1 MKVILFGAGASF
13 GSEKVIPFLP
23 PVSTGL
29 FDQLRKH
36 YPEACG
42 KITAS
47 DRLKF
52 VPNFELGM
60 KQLWDSHSRDTQV
73 LMRCMADYFAKFR
86 ATQGNAYA
94 RLLEHLEYRDA
105 LEGTYF
111 STLNYECVLESAA
124 REYGFRAI
132 DYVSKK
138 GTTESVLSVW
148 KIHGSCNFLPKS
160 VTGGSSA
167 ISYDAAGVSW
177 NGDIKIVDPSRV
189 GPFVSQSAFYP
200 AMAVFMEGKPV
211 RSHPG
216 MIGTLQKWWKEAISK
231 AKVVGVIGVRPNEQ
245 DTHIWNPLADTD
257 ALIVVIGNEPEYR
270 SWAEKHR
277 TGKATTVVGT
287 QFSRDLPAFAEA
299 FSQ

>member
-23 PVSTGL
+23 PLSTGL
-29 FDQLRKH
+29 FDQLQKY
-36 YPEACG
+36 YPDAWG
-42 KITAS
+42 KIPAS
-47 DRLKF
+47 DRPKF

-60 KQLWDSHSRDTQV
+60 KELWDSHSHDTPAF
-73 LMRCMADYFAKFR
+73 MRCMADYFAKFR
-86 ATQGNAYA
+86 AIRGNAYG
-94 RLLEHLEYRDA
+94 RLLEHLEFRHA

-111 STLNYECVLESAA
+111 STLNYGCVLESAA
-124 REYGFRAI
+124 REHGFRAI
-132 DYVSKK
+132 EYFSKK

-160 VTGGSSA
+160 VSGGSSA
-167 ISYDAAGVSW
+167 ISYNAAGVSW
-177 NGDIKIVDPSRV
+177 NGEIKIVDPSRV
-189 GPFVSQSAFYP
+189 GPFVSQNAFYP

-211 RSHPG
+211 QSHPG
-216 MIGTLQKWWKEAISK
+216 IISTLQKWWKNAISK

-245 DTHIWNPLADTD
+245 DTHIWNPLVDTD

-270 SWAEKHR
+270 SWAKKHR

>member
-1 MKVILFGAGASF
+1 MNVILFGAGASF
-13 GSEKVIPFLP
+13 GSERVIPFLP
-23 PVSTGL
+23 PLTTGL
-29 FDQLRKH
+29 FDQLQKY
-36 YPEACG
+36 YPDAWG
-42 KITAS
+42 KIPVS
-47 DRLKF
+47 DRPKF

-60 KQLWDSHSRDTQV
+60 KELWDSHSYDTPV
-73 LMRCMADYFAKFR
+73 FMRCMADYFAKFR
-86 ATQGNAYA
+86 AIRGNAYV
-94 RLLEHLEYRDA
+94 RLFEHLEYRHA

-124 REYGFRAI
+124 REYGFRAVE
-132 DYVSKK
+132 YFSKK
-138 GTTESVLSVW
+138 ETTESVFSVW

-160 VTGGSSA
+160 VSGGSSA
-167 ISYDAAGVSW
+167 ISYNAAGVSW
-177 NGDIKIVDPSRV
+177 NGEIEIVDPSRV

-211 RSHPG
+211 HSHQG
-216 MIGTLQKWWKEAISK
+216 IISTLQKWWQDAIHK
-231 AKVVGVIGVRPNEQ
+231 AKVVGVIGVRPSEQ
-245 DTHIWNPLADTD
+245 DTHIWNPIADTD